1 MQKRSLWRTAGV
13 AGVLRTATVAGML
26 LIASCQTG
34 KRGAFTVTGTFENA
48 DKLAA
53 VEGPISKVFLLRISF
68 ANQQPVLLDSARIPA
83 GKGKFTL
90 SARSASQQGI
100 YEVVFGSNLVDVP
113 LVNDAPEVTLHVDLG
128 KKDDYYD
135 VKGSEASTQLQ
146 NLISGFGKRNFEAEK
161 RAIIADSLRRINAP
175 DSALQAAT
183 TMGDRAIQDLNT
195 YLRQFINSSPNPT
208 VAAVAL
214 TLGSHSFQKGNFE
227 AALNQLLKKYP
238 GNQVIRDLKQGYDQE
253 AAQLAQQQSQETD
266 WVGKQAPD
274 FSLPDVNGHPISLA
288 SYRGKYVLVDFW
300 ASWCGPCRAENPNV
314 VKVHN
319 EFKNKKNFAILG
331 VSLDKDRS
339 EWQKA
344 VQDDGLDW
352 KQISDLKFWN
362 SKAVSTF
369 QFEGIPYNLLIDPQ
383 GKVIATALRGPELEN
398 KLKAVLN

>member
-1 MQKRSLWRTAGV
+1 MQKRLLGRAAGFAGALKTA
-13 AGVLRTATVAGML
+13 ALAGML
-26 LIASCQTG
+26 LIASCQSG
-34 KRGAFTVTGTFENA
+34 KKGAFTVSGTFENA
-48 DKLAA
+48 DNLAA
-53 VEGPISKVFLLRISF
+53 VEGPISKVFLLQISF
-68 ANQQPVLLDSARIPA
+68 ANQAPVLLDSARIPT
-83 GKGKFTL
+83 GKGRFTL
-90 SARSASQQGI
+90 SSKSRAQGI

-113 LVNDAPEVTLHVDLG
+113 LVNDASEVMLNVDLG

-135 VKGSEASTQLQ
+135 VRGSEASTQLK
-146 NLISGFGKRNFEAEK
+146 NLISGFGKKNFEAEK
-161 RAIIADSLRRINAP
+161 RAVIADSLRRINAP
-175 DSALQAAT
+175 DSVLQAAT
-183 TMGDRAIQDLNT
+183 TMGDLAIQDLNT
-195 YLRQFINSSPNPT
+195 YIRQFINSSPNPT

-214 TLGSHSFQKGNFE
+214 TLGSHSLQKGDFE
-227 AALNQLLKKYP
+227 AALNAMLKKYP
-238 GNQVIRDLKQGYDQE
+238 DNPVIRELKQGYDQE
-253 AAQLAQQQSQETD
+253 AAQVAQQQGSQTD
-266 WVGKQAPD
+266 WVGKQVPD

-344 VQDDGLDW
+344 IQDDGLDW
-352 KQISDLKFWN
+352 KQISDLKYWN

-369 QFEGIPYNLLIDPQ
+369 QFEGIPFNLLIDPQ
-383 GKVIATALRGPELEN
+383 GKVIASALRGDDLEN